1 MRRARDRERA
11 YEKTEVAYATSASPK
26 NRSRI
31 QWSRTS
37 FATFRVE
44 KLACV
49 TKVSPSA
56 SNTRTY
62 HHFAHFTTLIFLI
75 ALLSSL
81 LMM

>member
-49 TKVSPSA
+49 TRVSPSA